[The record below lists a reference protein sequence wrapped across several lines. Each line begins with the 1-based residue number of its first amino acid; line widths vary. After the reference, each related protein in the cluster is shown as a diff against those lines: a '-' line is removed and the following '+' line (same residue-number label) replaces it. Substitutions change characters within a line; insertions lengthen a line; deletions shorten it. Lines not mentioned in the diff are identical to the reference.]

1 MDDREKALAVGHIP
15 SGLFVV
21 CTKDGEQKEGYLASW
36 VQQVSFSPLMIAVAC
51 KEGRPGYERIM
62 AGEVFTVNIV
72 GKHHMDYLKHFW
84 SGYGP
89 EDNPF
94 GEIEHTISEN
104 GGIIF
109 SEAKS
114 CVECRMV
121 SKQTPGD
128 HDIVFA
134 EVIGSY
140 ELNPAADVK
149 VHIRK
154 SGMDY

>member
-15 SGLFVV
+15 SGLFIV
-21 CTKDGEQKEGYLASW
+21 CTTDGDTRDGYLASW
-36 VQQVSFSPLMIAVAC
+36 VQQVSFSPLVIAVAC
-51 KEGRPGYERIM
+51 KAGRAGYDKITS
-62 AGEVFTVNIV
+62 GETFSVNVV

-94 GEIEHTISEN
+94 GEIDHKLGEN
-104 GGIIF
+104 GGVIIN
-109 SEAKS
+109 EAKS
-114 CVECRMV
+114 AMECKMI
-121 SKQTPGD
+121 SKATPGD
-128 HDIVFA
+128 HDIIFA

-154 SGMDY
+154 SGLDY